1 MINKINLNDEAEV
14 TCFLQVVKTTLLL
27 ALISAFSVVNF
38 GLILWEEKEVE
49 WKLIENN
56 GGLRVICKTTMI
68 IAFLSLIASILFL
81 VSAANF
87 HFLFY
92 SKIIS
97 AFLAALNFIG
107 FLLTVAVTASI
118 FKGLGKVLNNKVKKN
133 KDRILHEF
141 KRGLD
146 EDDMKESVKE
156 SLNNNMYVY
165 LTGNYLTFVVV
176 LGCVISLVFFALVI
190 LWVLF
195 VLKLSAIEIDNDTKD
210 KKKIFKINKEG
221 NSSSRETLEM
231 QSLRQN
237 SM

>member
-1 MINKINLNDEAEV
+1 M
-14 TCFLQVVKTTLLL
+14 
-27 ALISAFSVVNF
+27 
-38 GLILWEEKEVE
+38 
-49 WKLIENN
+49 
-56 GGLRVICKTTMI
+56 
-68 IAFLSLIASILFL
+68 
-81 VSAANF
+81 
-87 HFLFY
+87 
-92 SKIIS
+92 
-97 AFLAALNFIG
+97 
-107 FLLTVAVTASI
+107 TVAVTASI

-165 LTGNYLTFVVV
+165 LTGNY

>member
-87 HFLFY
+87 HFLL
-92 SKIIS
+92 KN
-97 AFLAALNFIG
+97 NF
-107 FLLTVAVTASI
+107 SI
-118 FKGLGKVLNNKVKKN
+118 F
-133 KDRILHEF
+133 
-141 KRGLD
+141 
-146 EDDMKESVKE
+146 S
-156 SLNNNMYVY
+156 
-165 LTGNYLTFVVV
+165 
-176 LGCVISLVFFALVI
+176 
-190 LWVLF
+190 
-195 VLKLSAIEIDNDTKD
+195 SAKFHRVPFDCSCYS
-210 KKKIFKINKEG
+210 INF
-221 NSSSRETLEM
+221 
-231 QSLRQN
+231 
-237 SM
+237 